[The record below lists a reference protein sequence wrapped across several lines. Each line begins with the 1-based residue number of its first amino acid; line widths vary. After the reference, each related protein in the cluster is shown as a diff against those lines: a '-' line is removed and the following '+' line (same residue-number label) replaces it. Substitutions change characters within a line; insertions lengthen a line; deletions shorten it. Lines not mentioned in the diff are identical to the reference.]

1 MDGGA
6 LPSAAGASLLLVL
19 PTRSGGARVRPVLSP
34 AARRLWR
41 DPETLQLGQ
50 VPGRAAVLCGLD
62 PVTRQALAL
71 LDGTRDRAQ
80 VVAAA
85 AAVGCPPSRTALL
98 LDLLAGAGL
107 LEDAGADLGPLAAL
121 ERAERDR
128 LTADLASLALVRGDG
143 GLPAARHRAGARV
156 LVLGAGRVGAPLAG
170 LLAAAGVGS
179 VDVLDEV
186 AGAPQDTGVG
196 ASGLGDV
203 GRSRGQVARERLLG
217 CAPSTA
223 AGPFARVDLV
233 VLAPARPDQLEG
245 SRQLVPPGVPHLLAE
260 VRETVGVVGPM
271 VLPGRTAC
279 LHCLDLTRSDLDP
292 DWPVL
297 AAQLSQPS
305 RARTPCDGPLAL
317 SVASQAA
324 MQALAL
330 LDGTTDP
337 ASLGGT
343 LELALPDWRWRRRS
357 WPVHPDCGCAPAP
370 PADVSLP

>member
-1 MDGGA
+1 M
-6 LPSAAGASLLLVL
+6 
-19 PTRSGGARVRPVLSP
+19 RPVLSP

-62 PVTRQALAL
+62 PVTRQALGL

-80 VVAAA
+80 VIAAA
-85 AAVGCPPSRTALL
+85 AAAGCPPPRTALL
-98 LDLLAGAGL
+98 LDLLASAGL

-121 ERAERDR
+121 ERDERER
-128 LTADLASLALVRGDG
+128 FTADLASLALVRGDG
-143 GLPAARHRAGARV
+143 GLPAAGHRAEARV
-156 LVLGAGRVGAPLAG
+156 LVIGAGRVGAPLAG
-170 LLAAAGVGS
+170 MLAAAGVGS

-186 AGAPQDTGVG
+186 AGTPQDTGVG
-196 ASGLGDV
+196 AGDLGDV
-203 GRSRGQVARERLLG
+203 GRSRGQVARERLRG
-217 CAPSTA
+217 CAPSTT
-223 AGPFARVDLV
+223 AGPLPRVDLV
-233 VLAPARPDQLEG
+233 VLAPVRPDQLDHAR
-245 SRQLVPPGVPHLLAE
+245 RQVPAGTPHLLAE
-260 VRETVGVVGPM
+260 VRETVGVVGPL

-305 RARTPCDGPLAL
+305 RSRTACDGPLAL

-324 MQALAL
+324 MQALAV

-357 WPVHPDCGCAPAP
+357 WPVHPDCGCVAGP
-370 PADVSLP
+370 PARISLL